1 MRRCDGRYDT
11 CLAEGRA
18 KGSDLVSA
26 VLNTVHDAE
35 AHLAD
40 SKQKACTRRMPIPP
54 HTPRVGDCAA
64 HAVAWRR
71 WPQSDRNDGVLVHA
85 SAIPGRGML
94 TRHHST
100 GGLRAVLEWP
110 CRSWASSGFLSQAAA
125 AADVLADAKLRLR
138 EAQPPGCGAEA
149 PTQARLTSHPGT
161 DGHCFVRRGVGGERG
176 TWRRG
181 AGSTRVTVMSQGLA
195 IAIRELDDVL
205 MRDVGGRI
213 KHDGRCAC
221 GSPSRV
227 GNAELDWQ

>member
-1 MRRCDGRYDT
+1 MPCRGESEGVGPRKRGSQHRARRRGPPCR
-11 CLAEGRA
+11 LEAEGMHSPR
-18 KGSDLVSA
+18 
-26 VLNTVHDAE
+26 
-35 AHLAD
+35 AD
-40 SKQKACTRRMPIPP
+40 S
-54 HTPRVGDCAA
+54 AA
-64 HAVAWRR
+64 HAASWRLR
-71 WPQSDRNDGVLVHA
+71 CARGGLAPLAPVGSQRRCARRCIGHSR
-85 SAIPGRGML
+85 SADAYPR

-161 DGHCFVRRGVGGERG
+161 DGHCFVRRGVGGERRK
-176 TWRRG
+176 WRRR

-227 GNAELDWQ
+227 GDAELDWQ